1 MAEVKIVQTLHMEP
15 VDLVVVEQDT
25 PLIMVV
31 LPMELQTQEVVVEEL
46 DSMAVRPEMV
56 VQEL

>member
-1 MAEVKIVQTLHMEP
+1 MAEVKIVQMAHPP
-15 VDLVVVEQDT
+15 VELVVEELDT
-25 PLIMVV
+25 ALIMVV

-46 DSMAVRPEMV
+46 DTMVVRQEMV